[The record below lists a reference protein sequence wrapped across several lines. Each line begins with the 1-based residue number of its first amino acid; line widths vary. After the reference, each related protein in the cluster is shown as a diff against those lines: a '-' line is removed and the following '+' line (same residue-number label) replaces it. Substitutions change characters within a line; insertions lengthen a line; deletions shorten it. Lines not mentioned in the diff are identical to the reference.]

1 MIKIGEIVTDDKVII
16 QIKLTDQEFLT
27 LAKAAHELDV
37 TFNKFVEIILTEYI
51 IKMDAK

>member
-1 MIKIGEIVTDDKVII
+1 MTDDRVII

-37 TFNKFVEIILTEYI
+37 TFNKFIEIILIEHI
-51 IKMDAK
+51 IKMDVK